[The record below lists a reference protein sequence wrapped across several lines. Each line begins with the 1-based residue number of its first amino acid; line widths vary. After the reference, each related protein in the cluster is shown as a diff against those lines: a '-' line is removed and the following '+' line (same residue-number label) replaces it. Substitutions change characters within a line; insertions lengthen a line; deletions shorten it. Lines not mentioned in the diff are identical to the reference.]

1 MPHHPPFSGAF
12 HELNDRSIFAR
23 YVAVRTM
30 LHVSFDRKPSVILD
44 TRAKVA
50 AINGTLATKSSA
62 ESGVNSA
69 ATSQGR

>member
-1 MPHHPPFSGAF
+1 
-12 HELNDRSIFAR
+12 
-23 YVAVRTM
+23 M
-30 LHVSFDRKPSVILD
+30 LRVSFDRKPSVILD
-44 TRAKVA
+44 TRAKVT